1 MFSPVPEFPEG
12 GVIASFLLRGFPTGW
27 SHNELKVIWYT
38 LGQETFSHNVVS
50 FLLYLL
56 VFCWR
61 GKMTNTSS
69 ILLYPSIFIGN
80 EMEDRNARFS
90 IKSKGQYSR
99 IAFCMNLAQLFIR
112 SYITRLW
119 NMFPFKNTCA
129 LFCFSSTIDENT
141 DTVLFFKL
149 GFTPRKAEQTWGY
162 TKKKHKNVKAY
173 RKSPQKEMSVNS

>member
-1 MFSPVPEFPEG
+1 M
-12 GVIASFLLRGFPTGW
+12 
-27 SHNELKVIWYT
+27 IWYT
-38 LGQETFSHNVVS
+38 LGQEIFSHNVVS

-69 ILLYPSIFIGN
+69 ILLYTSIFIGN
-80 EMEDRNARFS
+80 EMEDGNVRFS

-112 SYITRLW
+112 SYITALW
-119 NMFPFKNTCA
+119 NMFPFKNTRA

-149 GFTPRKAEQTWGY
+149 GFTPRKEQTWSY
-162 TKKKHKNVKAY
+162 AKKKHKNVKAC
-173 RKSPQKEMSVNS
+173 RKSPQKEMSVNSWLKTI